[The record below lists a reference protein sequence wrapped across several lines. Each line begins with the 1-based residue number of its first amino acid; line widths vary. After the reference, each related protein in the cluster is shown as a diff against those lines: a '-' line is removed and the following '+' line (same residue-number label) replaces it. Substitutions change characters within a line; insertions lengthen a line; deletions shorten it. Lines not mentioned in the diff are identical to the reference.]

1 MSERRWDVKENY
13 TADQLQPIIDGI
25 VSNVKYVRTVVTL
38 IAITLLIMLIVVLM
52 KSNIVINRN

>member
-13 TADQLQPIIDGI
+13 TDEQLQPIIDGI